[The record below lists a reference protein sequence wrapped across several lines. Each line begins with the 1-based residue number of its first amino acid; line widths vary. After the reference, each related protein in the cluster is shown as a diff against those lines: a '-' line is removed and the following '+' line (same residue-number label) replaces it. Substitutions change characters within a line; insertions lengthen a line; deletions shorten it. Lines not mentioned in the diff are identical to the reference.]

1 MVSTWWLFWALMGGG
16 CLGFLL
22 FALLAMARDSEDAAP
37 DLRMAHRRA
46 AASGIQATPPLS

>member
-22 FALLAMARDSEDAAP
+22 FALLAMARDSEDVP

-46 AASGIQATPPLS
+46 AASGIQGTPPLS